1 MRAQALMG
9 FLAAGPPNCSKLKKK
24 KKIVL
29 NTPQHYIIDQ
39 FRYIKIQPETVELS
53 TRPMGI
59 TTEFVGFIPKSL
71 VLKSIVLGS
80 ILIYRNWSIHFAQ
93 LT

>member
-9 FLAAGPPNCSKLKKK
+9 FLTAGPPNCSKLKKK
-24 KKIVL
+24 LVL